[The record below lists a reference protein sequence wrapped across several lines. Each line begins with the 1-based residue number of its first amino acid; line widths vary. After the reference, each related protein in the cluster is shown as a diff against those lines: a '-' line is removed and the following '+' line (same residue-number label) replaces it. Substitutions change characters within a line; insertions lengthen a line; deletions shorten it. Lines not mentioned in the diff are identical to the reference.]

1 MDLVSSASNLLG
13 GAINAIAQG
22 DANKKTFAEMQK
34 NRDFNAQQA
43 AIQRDATNPMRQLQ
57 MLRLGGM
64 NPAAANASTISQGG
78 TSASAGEL
86 GNIQPVTGFGSAL
99 QQNELLAAQI
109 DNVKAD
115 TKNKETDNA
124 GKEISNGILATE
136 KTFKEAVLNGEIAKV
151 NSSNQRVVFD
161 NEMYEEFN
169 HVFKV
174 DEKGNISSDS
184 QFESNPALGALYQN
198 YKSIQKSI
206 DVLDSE
212 IEENGA
218 QAALLKI
225 QELFDKQSLGER
237 IRSVKLNND
246 QTELALQIGDA
257 ELFIKKTEG
266 DRLAF
271 HLDQDKKYDDAERI
285 VGMFGEVTDGIADV
299 AGAVNGAGVVRAM
312 EKNAKIR
319 QQNADTNAY
328 NSDVNAIE
336 AESRNEHRNA
346 KTIKNYEEFYNYKG
360 VPDNRRNYRSS
371 RSSVPRRHR
380 R

>member
-1 MDLVSSASNLLG
+1 MDLVSTASNLAG

-22 DANKKTFAEMQK
+22 DANKKMFAEMQK

-136 KTFKEAVLNGEIAKV
+136 KSFKDAVLNGEIAKV

-161 NEMYEEFN
+161 NEMYQEFN
-169 HVFKV
+169 RLFKV
-174 DEKGNISSDS
+174 DEKGNIFTDS

-237 IRSVKLNND
+237 VRSVKLNND
-246 QTELALQIGDA
+246 QTELALKIGDA
-257 ELFIKKTEG
+257 ELSIKRTEG

-271 HLDQDKKYDDAERI
+271 QFGQDKKYDDAERI

-299 AGAVNGAGVVRAM
+299 ASAVNGAGVVHAM
-312 EKNAKIR
+312 EKNAKSR

-336 AESRNEHRNA
+336 AESRNEHRNS